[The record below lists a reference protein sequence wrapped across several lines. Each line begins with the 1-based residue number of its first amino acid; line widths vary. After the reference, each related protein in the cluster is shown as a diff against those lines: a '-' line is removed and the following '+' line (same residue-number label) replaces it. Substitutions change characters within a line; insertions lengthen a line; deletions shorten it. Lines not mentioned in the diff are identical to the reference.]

1 MTSLAQRAL
10 SGGSRLAATGRARHA
25 AMSARRAVRI
35 VIRREPAMNYSG
47 GSLIRKGVLALALLV
62 VGVPASVAAQTA
74 GPVVEDFTHDTVGA
88 YPSTF
93 STPVGFWSIATNGV
107 DDKPLLFEDGTQW
120 AGSQAANNFANQA
133 QAVYGARWNEFIDD
147 LPGTAYFPVAIFTQ
161 VPNFTGGTI
170 KTRLATVGGNLDQD
184 AGVMFNYQPNGDMM
198 ALRVDTLESNVKLYQ
213 WLNGQPTV
221 LKLATNVPAAMAR
234 WHDLSVV
241 VSNDG
246 MHVSGILDGLKFL
259 DADLSAPV
267 SGGVGAWAKS
277 DTVVLYDSFSVDP
290 TAQ

>member
-1 MTSLAQRAL
+1 MAH
-10 SGGSRLAATGRARHA
+10 SRIRLGVAFLGLTLFAS
-25 AMSARRAVRI
+25 AM
-35 VIRREPAMNYSG
+35 PG
-47 GSLIRKGVLALALLV
+47 
-62 VGVPASVAAQTA
+62 SVAAQTA
-74 GPVVEDFTHDTVGA
+74 APVVEDFTHDTVGA
-88 YPSTF
+88 FPTTF
-93 STPVGFWSIATNGV
+93 TTPVGFWSIATNGV

-147 LPGTAYFPVAIFTQ
+147 LPGTAYFPIAVFNQ

-170 KTRLATVGGNLDQD
+170 TTRLATVGGNLDQD

-198 ALRVDTLESNVKLYQ
+198 AVRMDSLENNVKLYQ
-213 WLNGQPTV
+213 WVNGQPTV
-221 LKLATNVPAAMAR
+221 LKLATNVPTATAR
-234 WHDLSVV
+234 WHDISVV
-241 VSNDG
+241 VSNEG

-259 DADLSAPV
+259 DADLTTPV

>member
-1 MTSLAQRAL
+1 MAHLCA
-10 SGGSRLAATGRARHA
+10 
-25 AMSARRAVRI
+25 
-35 VIRREPAMNYSG
+35 
-47 GSLIRKGVLALALLV
+47 SLIRKAVLALALLV
-62 VGVPASVAAQTA
+62 AGVPASVAAQTA
-74 GPVVEDFTHDTVGA
+74 APVVEDFTHDTVGA

-259 DADLSAPV
+259 DADLSTPV